1 MPEAYNENIALPLE
15 TVQHTIDLLTKTLK
29 NIAMNQETIET
40 LVKDKKQLE
49 ELIKVSEIAERVT
62 QIEGISD
69 TAASE
74 DKSVIEWVTDVL
86 ADAVLVKQKAAIYVE
101 PEIVDQFAEIATA
114 RGVAV
119 AHITQSKKTTKYIET
134 GFKNYVY

>member
-1 MPEAYNENIALPLE
+1 MPTSYNEKNATPPE
-15 TVQHTIDLLTKTLK
+15 DVQHTIDVLTKTLK
-29 NIAMNQETIET
+29 SIGMYSETIDILT
-40 LVKDKKQLE
+40 KHNQDLE

-62 QIEGISD
+62 KIEGIAD

-119 AHITQSKKTTKYIET
+119 AHITQSKKGHE
-134 GFKNYVY
+134 VY

>member
-1 MPEAYNENIALPLE
+1 MPDAYDTRQA
-15 TVQHTIDLLTKTLK
+15 VKSTIDILGNIHRQVDLYETTIGTL
-29 NIAMNQETIET
+29 MQ
-40 LVKDKKQLE
+40 DKQKLE
-49 ELIKVSEIAERVT
+49 ELIRVSEIAERVT
-62 QIEGISD
+62 QIEGIAD

>member
-1 MPEAYNENIALPLE
+1 M
-15 TVQHTIDLLTKTLK
+15 
-29 NIAMNQETIET
+29 
-40 LVKDKKQLE
+40 KDKQKLE
-49 ELIKVSEIAERVT
+49 ELIRVSEIAERVT
-62 QIEGISD
+62 QIEGIAD

>member
-62 QIEGISD
+62 KIEGIAD

-74 DKSVIEWVTDVL
+74 DKSVVEWVTDVL
-86 ADAVLVKQKAAIYVE
+86 ADVLVKQKAAIYVE
-101 PEIVDQFAEIATA
+101 PEIVDQFAEIATC
-114 RGVAV
+114 RGST
-119 AHITQSKKTTKYIET
+119 HNPE
-134 GFKNYVY
+134 